1 MYSPVH
7 ISQGARHIVTTLGS
21 VVTTDG
27 FELVFCWLG
36 GSIRKG
42 LSLSGS
48 LLLIGR
54 IDLHYGLITHC
65 LNRFNKKELGTR
77 QVNLLR
83 FILFLRLLQQSFVF
97 SYGDVGPTKWAC
109 CYIRVFPCIVPLP

>member
-7 ISQGARHIVTTLGS
+7 ISQGARHIVTTLGN

-27 FELVFCWLG
+27 FGLVFCWIG

-48 LLLIGR
+48 LLLMGR
-54 IDLHYGLITHC
+54 IDLHGGLITQYF
-65 LNRFNKKELGTR
+65 NRFTYRVPNSFLL
-77 QVNLLR
+77 NLLG
-83 FILFLRLLQQSFVF
+83 FILLLRLLQQSFVF
-97 SYGDVGPTKWAC
+97 SYGDVGPT
-109 CYIRVFPCIVPLP
+109 